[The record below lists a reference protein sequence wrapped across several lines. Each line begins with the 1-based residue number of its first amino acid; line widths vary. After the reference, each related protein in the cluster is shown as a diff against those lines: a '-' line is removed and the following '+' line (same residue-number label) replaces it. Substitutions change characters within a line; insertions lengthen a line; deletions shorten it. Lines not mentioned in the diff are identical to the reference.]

1 MQVESQPDLSAQWRT
16 GDGNSI
22 AGPVPLVAIVLPPRE
37 GFAPGQ
43 TGAIGLIARRL
54 LAVPGFR
61 PIVVGGQAAGPTFTG
76 ADYAAARPP
85 FWLPGNI
92 NTRYA
97 AGVARLLRRLQ
108 PSLIEV
114 HNRPEVALALVRRLG
129 GTPVSLF
136 LHNDPQ
142 SMRSARSAAERNA
155 LLARLAGVATV
166 SDYLRR
172 RLLEGIAVPSATPAV
187 LPNCIDLAELPAPGP
202 RERLILFVGRVV
214 PEKAPDAFVAACA
227 AALPQLPGWRAEI
240 IGADRSRADSP
251 DTRFVR
257 HVRDA
262 ARATGVMLLGYRDHP
277 EVLAALARASI
288 VVVPSRWQEPFGLT
302 ALEAMA
308 SGAALICSP
317 RGGLPEVAGDAALYA
332 EPDEPPQ
339 LADAILA
346 LAGDDAR
353 RQALAAAG
361 RARAQRFDLSH
372 TLASLA
378 ALRRAILG
386 RQIG

>member
-108 PSLIEV
+108 PSLVEV

-227 AALPQLPGWRAEI
+227 AALPRLPGWRAEI

-262 ARATGVMLLGYRDHP
+262 ARAAGVMLLGYRDHP

-317 RGGLPEVAGDAALYA
+317 RGGLPEVADDAALYA

-361 RARAQRFDLSH
+361 RARARRFDLTH

>member
-61 PIVVGGQAAGPTFTG
+61 PIVVGGPPAGPTFTG

-142 SMRSARSAAERNA
+142 SMRSAGSAAERNA

-227 AALPQLPGWRAEI
+227 AALPRLPGWRAEI

-262 ARATGVMLLGYRDHP
+262 ARAAGVMLLGYRDHP

-361 RARAQRFDLSH
+361 RARARGFDLSH